1 MVIKEA
7 ARKIKDEAKRVVTR
21 ENAGKVYQGAKRAAG
36 QAADAGMR
44 YGARVQRNTATSPL
58 ISGRTIHTST
68 GNWTVDNRRE
78 PIQRTRNRSNRSQN
92 SGNRPQNNGDR
103 SRGEHISYDRRG
115 GEYIS
120 YGTNSRREHVSFAGN
135 HQRRESI
142 SFGGG
147 QSRGSHISF
156 AGPSQGNQKRGGNR
170 RRRRRR

>member
-1 MVIKEA
+1 MVFREA
-7 ARKIKDEAKRVVTR
+7 ARRIKTNAKNAVTK
-21 ENAGKVYQGAKRAAG
+21 ENAGKVYRGAKSAVSSVGRATG
-36 QAADAGMR
+36 QAIDAGER
-44 YGARVQRNTATSPL
+44 YGARVQHNTQTSPL
-58 ISGRTIHTST
+58 LNGPQ
-68 GNWTVDNRRE
+68 NRD
-78 PIQRTRNRSNRSQN
+78 NRSQN
-92 SGNRPQNNGDR
+92 SGNR

-120 YGTNSRREHVSFAGN
+120 YGANSRREHVSFAGN

-147 QSRGSHISF
+147 QSRGGHISF